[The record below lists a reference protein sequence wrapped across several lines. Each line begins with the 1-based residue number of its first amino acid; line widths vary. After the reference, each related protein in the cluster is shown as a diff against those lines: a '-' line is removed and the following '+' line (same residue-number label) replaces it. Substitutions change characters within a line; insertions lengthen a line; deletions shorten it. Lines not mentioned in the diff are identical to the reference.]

1 NLRKY
6 RNPFARRLARV
17 VKALDLAHWSFCAL
31 EKRQYLGPARPLV
44 VVNSEMVARHFLHHY
59 GVPRD
64 ALRVVRSAIAP
75 ARFEEH
81 DRPRRRLEGRRF
93 WGLAPEETV
102 GLFVA
107 MNYRLKGLEPLLRA
121 VRRLPRGRPFRL
133 LVVGD
138 PDTAR
143 YKRLA
148 RRLGVHRRVC
158 FAGHCA
164 EARNCY

>member
-1 NLRKY
+1 
-6 RNPFARRLARV
+6 NPFARRLARV

-64 ALRVVRSAIAP
+64 ALRVVRSAIDP

-81 DRPRRRLEGRRF
+81 DRPRRRLRWRRF

-121 VRRLPRGRPFRL
+121 VRRLPRGPAVRPRRL
-133 LVVGD
+133 RG
-138 PDTAR
+138 PATAR
-143 YKRLA
+143 DKRP
-148 RRLGVHRRVC
+148 GPPP
-158 FAGHCA
+158 
-164 EARNCY
+164 